1 MIGIDAIIEGSADIK
16 EKKPLLILIYGGSI
30 NRYSFFFMERIARWD
45 KSDCGQIK
53 VIWVCYKTQGS
64 QLTASEEEIAVVAV
78 QRELP
83 ELHRF
88 ADNSDVRPGE
98 NRREILFKSL
108 S

>member
-1 MIGIDAIIEGSADIK
+1 MIGIDVIIEGSADIK

-30 NRYSFFFMERIARWD
+30 IDIPFFMERFARRD
-45 KSDCGQIK
+45 KLDCGQIK
-53 VIWVCYKTQGS
+53 VIWACYKTQGS
-64 QLTASEEEIAVVAV
+64 QLTACEEEIAVVAV